1 MRAFYKFSFDRIS
14 DNILVI
20 DAGNKLVEEH
30 LWNFPITFLATDFQI
45 LLNRLKQNDVA
56 DEQIKEI
63 FAEAHTF
70 LEFNLLPLAFEE
82 KKVKWLEKRLES
94 LIVLQKDLIDI
105 VENVFIPEKGKESLS
120 ALQRLCAYLDS
131 NKLLAVRFY
140 RMSEFSK
147 VETVY
152 YIGGKE
158 FIPQVNWHTY
168 DYSQDIQS
176 LLMFG
181 TDNLE
186 TALFFVVQR
195 MAERNVALRRCDNC
209 GRIFHPFSV
218 RSIYCDHT
226 DSLTGKS
233 CKEQAAK
240 LKYVEK
246 IATNDGRVL
255 FQRRSKTYSMRVSRY
270 PDVYKKSEY
279 LAWRNT
285 ASIALEE
292 YISGKIT
299 YEDLDIRLTLP
310 DRK

>member
-30 LWNFPITFLATDFQI
+30 LWNFPIIFLVTDFQS
-45 LLNRLKQNDVA
+45 LLDRLRQNDVT
-56 DEQIKEI
+56 DQQIKEI
-63 FAEAHTF
+63 FPEIHIF
-70 LEFNLLPLAFEE
+70 LEFNLLPLAFEDD
-82 KKVKWLEKRLES
+82 KAKWLEDRLES
-94 LIVLQKDLIDI
+94 LIALQKDLIDI
-105 VENVFIPEKGKESLS
+105 VENAFIPEKGKESLS

-131 NKLLAVRFY
+131 KKLLAARFY
-140 RMSEFSK
+140 RMSEHSK
-147 VETVY
+147 IQTIY
-152 YIGGKE
+152 YVGGKE
-158 FIPQVNWHTY
+158 FVPQINWHTY

-181 TDNLE
+181 TDDLE
-186 TALFFVVQR
+186 TALLLIVQR
-195 MAERNVALRRCDNC
+195 MAERNIALRRCENC

-218 RSIYCDHT
+218 RSIYCDCT
-226 DSLTGKS
+226 DPLTGKT

-246 IATNDGRVL
+246 IASDDGRAL

-279 LAWRNT
+279 LVWRDK
-285 ASIALEE
+285 ASKALDD
-292 YISGKIT
+292 YISEKIT